1 MSVFSPPQ
9 HATATDDEVYKA
21 FADGDALAGDAVLS
35 TIYSTVT
42 RESSVSVTVL
52 RSHGVPVAIRSE
64 DLVAFDVHP
73 VIVPGGPCVG
83 CLMGAMGRAGVFVHA
98 VFDDHEVVNLDHTAF
113 VQELA
118 GLGVIA

>member
-9 HATATDDEVYKA
+9 HATASNDEVYAA
-21 FADGDALAGDAVLS
+21 FADGDALVGDAVLS
-35 TIYSTVT
+35 SVYSTGSGET
-42 RESSVSVTVL
+42 ITVL
-52 RSHGVPVAIRSE
+52 RSHGVPIAIRSE
-64 DLVAFDVHP
+64 DLVAFDAHP

-83 CLMGAMGRAGVFVHA
+83 CLSGAIGRAGLFVHA
-98 VFDDHEVVNLDHTAF
+98 VFEDHEVVTLDHTAF

>member
-9 HATATDDEVYKA
+9 HATATPDEVYAA
-21 FADGDALAGDAVLS
+21 FADGDALVGDAVLS
-35 TIYSTVT
+35 SAYSKGSFESRETI
-42 RESSVSVTVL
+42 TVL

-64 DLVAFDVHP
+64 DLVAFDAHP